1 MIGDFQIP
9 VTWFQNINPIAIVT
23 FAPLFSILW
32 IFLSKRK
39 LNPRTPVKFAL
50 AMFVGALAFY
60 IMTIASNN
68 AENGTLVSPTWLI
81 VVYTLLTIGEL
92 MLSPIGLSMVTK
104 LSPVKITS
112 IMMGVW
118 MASFALGNYI
128 AATLEA
134 ILEEYQFDLYPFIT
148 WLMLGAGLALL
159 LLTPLLNKFMKGI
172 H

>member
-1 MIGDFQIP
+1 
-9 VTWFQNINPIAIVT
+9 
-23 FAPLFSILW
+23 
-32 IFLSKRK
+32 
-39 LNPRTPVKFAL
+39 
-50 AMFVGALAFY
+50 
-60 IMTIASNN
+60 
-68 AENGTLVSPTWLI
+68 
-81 VVYTLLTIGEL
+81 
-92 MLSPIGLSMVTK
+92 
-104 LSPVKITS
+104 
-112 IMMGVW
+112 